1 MVKSLLLLIACSFAV
16 TIKAQTVVQ
25 IDAGSR
31 APYGYIQSL
40 TIDAT
45 GRCRY
50 IQYEVSNNKVKDSAT
65 FSITKAQLDTFF
77 AKANAVRFFS
87 LAEEYTRG
95 LDGAGI
101 FIALNNAGKKHAVNV
116 KNSTVPQIDDLV
128 ATLNAM
134 LQPRKIRIYYGQ
146 Q

>member
-40 TIDAT
+40 TIDAA

-50 IQYEVSNNKVKDSAT
+50 LQYEVSDGKVKDSAT
-65 FSITKAQLDTFF
+65 FTITKAQLDSFF
-77 AKANAVRFFS
+77 LKAAQVGFFD
-87 LAEEYTRG
+87 LAEDYSYG
-95 LDGAGI
+95 VDGAGV
-101 FIALNNAGKKHAVNV
+101 FIAINSAGKKHSVNV
-116 KNSTVPQIDDLV
+116 KNRTVKQVDDLI
-128 ATLNAM
+128 ANLNAI
-134 LQPRKIRIYYGQ
+134 LQARKIKIYYGQ
-146 Q
+146 R